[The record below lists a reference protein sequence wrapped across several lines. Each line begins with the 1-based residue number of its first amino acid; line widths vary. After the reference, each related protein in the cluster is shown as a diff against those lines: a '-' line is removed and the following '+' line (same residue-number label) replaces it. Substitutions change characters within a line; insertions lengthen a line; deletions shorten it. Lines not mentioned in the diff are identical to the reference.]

1 MSKTLETSLKLRDQ
15 FTSTLANVNNGLK
28 NAMSSMD
35 NFQKSLQNQNK
46 GFEKMKAASGES
58 IAKTVQTVQK
68 GATQSVEAVNN
79 MKQSLENIDPAKGL
93 ADKMEQSMNQS
104 KDVAKT
110 GIEQIKKTMDS
121 MNAVT
126 NANKNP
132 FTQLSSNAQEGMNQ
146 VESEVKSGF
155 DRTASLADSGKN
167 KIIAS
172 FANFGNGISSKI
184 SNAFNNLS
192 GKSGNI
198 AALKNIDDQINKLK
212 QKEIN
217 IKFQIDQ
224 ANQTKKSIQSID
236 NSIKKLQAQKAEL
249 KISSQGADV
258 VKSKMIETQRAIDI
272 LKASKI
278 NLEIKADGLKNASSQ
293 IKDVQSKI
301 SELNSAKLN
310 IGNGSSSSV
319 FQRISNSAKNMGN
332 SLKQSFNSAKA
343 SGDNFG
349 NSMEN
354 VGNRVSSSFKSI
366 LGAIGVTKAIST
378 AFNTVK
384 ASVGGAVD
392 RFDTMQKF
400 PKVTAALGFSATES
414 SQSINKLSDGIDGLP
429 TTLQD
434 MVASTQQF
442 TSITGDLGKSTDT
455 VLGLNAAF
463 LASGASQ
470 DGVSRGMQQYQQ
482 MMSTGVVDL
491 ESWKTLQETMPLA
504 LQKTAEAMGYTG
516 KTAQRD
522 LYSALK
528 EGNVT
533 FDQFQDKIIELGTG
547 TGMLANLAKENS
559 LGIRTSFSNLRNS
572 VTKGLANMMTKADE
586 LTKKFTGKTIAQNID
601 GLKATINSAFG
612 SIVNNMDKA
621 VPYIQK
627 AADFFKPLMNSIKSL
642 DGGKILKGFADSFVE
657 AGQQLQSF
665 MRAASPVV
673 DFIKNILV
681 GALKSLGGGD
691 LETGLGK
698 LPLTIMKAV
707 IGYKA
712 LSKVMKILP
721 NIKMPKLPFFGKK
734 SGGGGNP
741 LQSFTEMFS
750 SFGKNA
756 LNLTLVYGTLKV
768 IEEAAEA
775 MKQVNDKVTGDF
787 ESLASKLL
795 NMGVAITGMGLLA
808 AAAGEFASNDPKSAI
823 AGLVAM
829 AAISLDLMLAAE
841 AMKQI
846 DNKVPNNIGDF
857 AKKLGNM
864 AIAITGFGV
873 LAAAVGALMS
883 TGIGALVEGAG
894 LLTIAAIA
902 LDLMLVAESIQ
913 QVQDKVPSNFSGVE
927 KKLDAI
933 VKVIQYMNNSKLGGV
948 LSAIGNTFKSWNISA
963 ISGMLDKFVEMS
975 GKLKSFETITLDGS
989 SIAKVFEQIDKV
1001 VQIVRDKSDNMTTG
1015 LNWLG
1020 TVQQNW
1026 QLGAL
1031 NGVISKLQEI
1041 AKGFSDIQGINL
1053 SESKLGTVFLQID
1066 RVIQT
1071 VREKSDNMT
1080 TGLNWLGTVQQNWDL
1095 GALSGVITKLSEI
1108 GNKFKDFETIAF
1120 SEATVGTAFLQ
1131 IERTIDSVKEH
1142 TDKITEGTNWLA
1154 TVQTNWDIGALSG
1167 VVSKLKELGEK
1178 FTDIQSMTFSESTVG
1193 TVFLQIERTLTS
1205 VKEAAD
1211 RIAEK
1216 TSYFETLG
1224 QKFKLGAL
1232 EGVVENL
1239 KKLGGYFQNIEGL
1252 TFSNT
1257 TVESNMQGIASALT
1271 ALSSVDFPD
1280 TGSIITAEELSPVS
1294 SAIDAVKSVGQ
1305 ALTNLMSVTPPA
1317 ITEIQGRISGVKLAI
1332 QALSELNG
1340 VTSGV
1345 PSATDFDSAGQSM
1358 QSIVNLV
1365 PQINAIANATPQADA
1380 AIAAIKKIQE
1390 VLNTIN
1396 TLNAAELP
1404 ASIGGFSSLA
1414 GSMNQVSGAAN
1425 GLVTSLSG
1433 ISSSYSNMQTTVSG
1447 ANTAMLTSTQ
1457 TTFIGMN
1464 TAMTS
1469 TMAQIVATI
1478 NSGTAQMASAFA
1490 NGMAQSAAA
1499 VNNGKAAIIGAMSG
1513 LNGQLYSAGV
1523 FAMQGLTS
1531 GINAGAGSA
1540 VAAARSVANQVSA
1553 AVRKAMDIHSPSRV
1567 MAKLGGFI
1575 TQGLAVGMINDLQ
1588 EVDRASNQLAQA
1600 VQVAGAN
1607 DLGFT
1612 SENSLTVDDQEI
1624 SKIKAASTQQVI
1636 VNNKQLTP
1644 QVVINIEN
1652 KDGEPI
1658 DVDGLLQ
1665 EFEDKIIELM
1675 ESDLG

>member
-46 GFEKMKAASGES
+46 GFEKIKATSSES

-79 MKQSLENIDPAKGL
+79 MKQSFENVDPAKGL
-93 ADKMEQSMNQS
+93 ANKMEQSMNQANNT
-104 KDVAKT
+104 AKS
-110 GIEQIKKTMDS
+110 GSEQIKKTMES
-121 MNAVT
+121 MNTVA

-132 FTQLSSNAQEGMNQ
+132 FAQLSSKAQEGMNQ
-146 VESEVKSGF
+146 VQSKIKSGF
-155 DRTASLADSGKN
+155 DRVASIADSGKS
-167 KIIAS
+167 KIISS
-172 FANFGNGISSKI
+172 FSNFGNGISSKI
-184 SNAFNNLS
+184 SSAFS
-192 GKSGNI
+192 
-198 AALKNIDDQINKLK
+198 
-212 QKEIN
+212 
-217 IKFQIDQ
+217 
-224 ANQTKKSIQSID
+224 
-236 NSIKKLQAQKAEL
+236 
-249 KISSQGADV
+249 KISSTSG
-258 VKSKMIETQRAIDI
+258 T
-272 LKASKI
+272 
-278 NLEIKADGLKNASSQ
+278 
-293 IKDVQSKI
+293 
-301 SELNSAKLN
+301 
-310 IGNGSSSSV
+310 SV

-332 SLKQSFNSAKA
+332 SLKESFNSAKS

-349 NSMEN
+349 SSMES
-354 VGNRVSSSFKSI
+354 VGNKVSSSFKSI
-366 LGAIGVTKAIST
+366 LAAIGVTQAISA
-378 AFNTVK
+378 AFNTMK

-400 PKVTAALGFSATES
+400 PKVTSALGFSAAES
-414 SQSINKLSDGIDGLP
+414 TQSINKLSDGIDGLP

-528 EGNVT
+528 EGTVT

-559 LGIRTSFSNLRNS
+559 LGIRTSFMNLRNS
-572 VTKGLANMMTKADE
+572 VTKGMANMLSKADE
-586 LTKKFTGKTIAQNID
+586 LTQKFTGKTIAQNID
-601 GLKATINSAFG
+601 GLKASINSAFS

-627 AADFFKPLMNSIKSL
+627 AAEFFKPLVNSIKSL

-681 GALKSLGGGD
+681 GALKALGGGD

-712 LSKVMKILP
+712 LSKVMKVLP
-721 NIKMPKLPFFGKK
+721 SIKMPKLPFFGKK

-768 IEEAAEA
+768 IEEAVQAVSDINNKIPNNFGSLQSKVASMVVSVAELGA
-775 MKQVNDKVTGDF
+775 LTAIIGKVVEKNPTTA
-787 ESLASKLL
+787 LA
-795 NMGVAITGMGLLA
+795 GVAGL
-808 AAAGEFASNDPKSAI
+808 AGVSASFI
-823 AGLVAM
+823 MVAQ
-829 AAISLDLMLAAE
+829 SLKQFDRNMPNNFGDMQKKIGSMMLAITEMSVGIA
-841 AMKQI
+841 A
-846 DNKVPNNIGDF
+846 
-857 AKKLGNM
+857 LGGL
-864 AIAITGFGV
+864 I
-873 LAAAVGALMS
+873 VGTA
-883 TGIGALVEGAG
+883 GIGALVAG
-894 LLTIAAIA
+894 SGVATILTISGTFVAMAKA
-902 LDLMLVAESIQ
+902 LKTVDQSI
-913 QVQDKVPSNFSGVE
+913 PSNFGGIQ
-927 KKLDAI
+927 KKLSLMADVVKSFSLANLGNLSDTLGNI
-933 VKVIQYMNNSKLGGV
+933 V
-948 LSAIGNTFKSWNISA
+948 KSWNISA
-963 ISGMLDKFVEMS
+963 ISVMLNKFVEMS
-975 GKLKSFETITLDGS
+975 DKLKSFETITLDGG

-1001 VQIVRDKSDNMTTG
+1001 VQVVRDKSDNMTTG

-1026 QLGAL
+1026 KLGAL
-1031 NGVISKLQEI
+1031 NGVVAKLQELGKSFGEVQNI
-1041 AKGFSDIQGINL
+1041 TLNETSI
-1053 SESKLGTVFLQID
+1053 SKAFEQID
-1066 RVIQT
+1066 RVVQV
-1071 VREKSDNMT
+1071 VRDKSDNMT
-1080 TGLNWLGTVQQNWDL
+1080 YGLNWLGTVGQNWDL

-1108 GNKFKDFETIAF
+1108 GNKFKDFEAITF

-1142 TDKITEGTNWLA
+1142 ADKITEGTNWLA

-1167 VVSKLKELGEK
+1167 VVSKLKELGKK

-1294 SAIDAVKSVGQ
+1294 SAIDAIKSVGQ

-1340 VTSGV
+1340 ITTGV
-1345 PSATDFDSAGQSM
+1345 PSASDFDNARQSL
-1358 QSIVNLV
+1358 QAIVSLV
-1365 PQINAIANATPQADA
+1365 PQINAIASSSVQSDQAKI
-1380 AIAAIKKIQE
+1380 AIDKIRN
-1390 VLNTIN
+1390 VLNSIG
-1396 TLNAAELP
+1396 TLNATSLP
-1404 ASIGGFSSLA
+1404 TSIGGFSSLA

-1433 ISSSYSNMQTTVSG
+1433 ISSSYSNMQTTVSS
-1447 ANTAMLTSTQ
+1447 ANTTMLTSTQ
-1457 TTFIGMN
+1457 TTFTGMN

-1478 NSGTAQMASAFA
+1478 NSGTSQMASAFA

-1523 FAMQGLTS
+1523 FAMQGLAS

-1540 VAAARSVANQVSA
+1540 IAAATSVANQVSS

-1575 TQGLAVGMINDLQ
+1575 TQGLAVGMINDLR
-1588 EVDRASNQLAQA
+1588 EVDHASNQLAQA
-1600 VQVAGAN
+1600 IQVSGAN

-1612 SENSLTVDDQEI
+1612 SENSLTVDDSEI

-1658 DVDGLLQ
+1658 DTDSLLQ